1 MAAELI
7 RIVTEEGPVTLRK
20 NIITA
25 IDPCEGGTKIQIES
39 DNSVETP
46 QTYISTEPYDTVVL
60 LYLSA

>member
-1 MAAELI
+1 MASELI

-25 IDPCEGGTKIQIES
+25 IDPCEGGTIIQVEPQNAIE
-39 DNSVETP
+39 EP
-46 QTYISTEPYDTVVL
+46 QTYISTESYDNVVL

>member
-20 NIITA
+20 NVITA
-25 IDPCEGGTKIQIES
+25 IDPCEGGTKIQ
-39 DNSVETP
+39 VETEDTVERP

>member
-7 RIVTEEGPVTLRK
+7 RIATPEGPITLNK

-25 IDPCEGGTKIQIES
+25 IDPYEGGTKIEVES
-39 DNSVETP
+39 ADSLEQP
-46 QTYISTEPYDTVVL
+46 QTYISTESYDNVVL